1 MLKFLLMSLPERGTP
16 EWAATEYRI
25 NRRIMDTASN
35 VAVRRK
41 DLPAQVH
48 VLIHDEVTGERFGS
62 FVGIQYIGDS
72 GMANITRTSI
82 GMVAPGVP
90 LTRIADTLL
99 EHDPGTPLVCDNKV
113 ADELSLGSIPWIEEG
128 HYRLEGRPGGV
139 IEVYTHYEADRAP
152 KSILPPGV
160 ASAQFYTE

>member
-1 MLKFLLMSLPERGTP
+1 MPLPERGTP
-16 EWAATEYRI
+16 EWAATEHRI
-25 NRRIMDTASN
+25 HRRIMDTVSN

-48 VLIHDEVTGERFGS
+48 AVIQDDVTGERFGS
-62 FVGIQYIGDS
+62 FVGVQYIGES

-82 GMVAPGVP
+82 GMIAPGVP
-90 LTRIADTLL
+90 LTRIADTLI
-99 EHDPGTPLVCDNKV
+99 EHNPDTPLVCDRAV
-113 ADELSLGSIPWIEEG
+113 AEALAEKTTTWLEQD

-139 IEVYTHYEADRAP
+139 LEVYTPFEADQAP
-152 KSILPPGV
+152 KGVLPPGV